1 MNKMFNFNGMPYK
14 RSGRAGGKSVS
25 MIGMLVLLLAALLVL
40 PSCFD
45 DDTETVTETQTQ
57 CDDGTIAASGA
68 TCPDPIDPVE
78 SGYDPVDRETTADD
92 YYMDGERNGMVAGT
106 DEADFING
114 EAGNDSIKGLGG
126 NDDIL
131 GGDGDDTLYG
141 GDGNDTLGG
150 EAGDDMI
157 DGGAGDD
164 MIDGGTGNNALDGG
178 DGEDIVI
185 YVEAIRAVINLSD
198 GTARVQQATAEEADA
213 LLGGGDSGIG
223 DDTLVNI
230 ENVKGTHGNDII
242 DGNEVANLLKGL
254 DGADVING
262 HDGDDTILPNRPAM
276 DINGDGTLQAN
287 TATGDDTAND
297 PPTPDGI
304 DVVDGGEGSD
314 TISYEGESAMVT
326 IDLSAVVQAAGTS
339 TMETPDDDVIAHV
352 LATVD
357 GSVGDMIKVGNIG
370 TEDEANVVSTIEN
383 VVGGFG
389 EDMLTGDAR
398 ANTLTGGAMGD
409 TLNGVAGNDML
420 MGGAGEDML
429 NGGAGDDTL
438 NGGADND
445 TLDGGAGDDTYVAV
459 DAGSPGDTVTE
470 AENGGMD
477 TVHYTAPADVE
488 TTEAEDESQNGVI
501 VSPTPGDVE
510 VVVGTQNGD
519 TITAAAGGATILGL
533 EGDDT
538 LNGGAGVD
546 TLVGC
551 AGENT
556 LMGGAGS
563 DVFGVFKDD
572 GEIDTVTDFAT
583 GEGMATTD
591 EIHLKGFEAGVAVTI
606 TPILANATHAA
617 VNVNGVPVVSVTS
630 ALLAVVDD
638 PETDV
643 DETKSK
649 VQVIIDALEK
659 NDAVQMDDEFD
670 ITKCSSS

>member
-1 MNKMFNFNGMPYK
+1 MNKMFKFNGMPYK

-45 DDTETVTETQTQ
+45 DDTETVEGPTVYV
-57 CDDGTIAASGA
+57 
-68 TCPDPIDPVE
+68 CPDGSEAAAAADCPDDPDSVSEYEPVGETDAENPYEDGDGGHMLIGGDDADYID
-78 SGYDPVDRETTADD
+78 GQ
-92 YYMDGERNGMVAGT
+92 G
-106 DEADFING
+106 
-114 EAGNDSIKGLGG
+114 GNDSIKGMGG
-126 NDDIL
+126 NDDL
-131 GGDGDDTLYG
+131 TGGAGDDTLYG
-141 GDGNDTLGG
+141 DDGNDKLDGG
-150 EAGDDMI
+150 TGNDTI

-164 MIDGGTGNNALDGG
+164 ELTGGSGNNALDGG
-178 DGEDIVI
+178 EGDEDIAI
-185 YVEAIRAVINLSD
+185 YLGAMQATVDLRS
-198 GTARVQQATAEEADA
+198 GKARVQHETPATGSGYISLEDSA
-213 LLGGGDSGIG
+213 DSGTG
-223 DDTLVNI
+223 NDTLTNI

-398 ANTLTGGAMGD
+398 ANTLTGGV
-409 TLNGVAGNDML
+409 GVDM
-420 MGGAGEDML
+420 
-429 NGGAGDDTL
+429 
-438 NGGADND
+438 
-445 TLDGGAGDDTYVAV
+445 LDGGAGDDTYVAV

-477 TVHYTAPADVE
+477 TVHYTAPADDPDSE
-488 TTEAEDESQNGVI
+488 DMDESQDGVTVNG
-501 VSPTPGDVE
+501 TPPYVE